1 MNSSIFKILP
11 VGLMLFSSFFGAGNL
26 IFPPALGAG
35 AGQEF
40 WPAIIGFLVTG
51 VGLPLL
57 GIVVVAKTKSD
68 NPEKIA
74 SGVHP
79 LFATILLVTVALTI
93 GPFFAIP
100 RTAAVSFDIG
110 IRPFLNQSGSEMFS
124 LPLIIYS
131 FVFFVLTYYFSVNPG
146 KVLGWLGKVLTPLLL
161 ISLGVLLIKALLSPM
176 GAPLAPLEAYTYA
189 PFFKGFQDGYQTMDL
204 LASCLFGT
212 LVVLEIKANKLA
224 DDSNLVKTCL
234 QAGVIAIVLLGIIY
248 SALGYVGATSVG
260 TIGRFANGGIALAA
274 IANSYLGDSGSII
287 LAVVIILAC
296 LTTSVGVTV
305 SCSSYFV
312 KVAKDKIAYSR
323 FVSGITILSFIFAN
337 FGLTKIIAFSIP
349 VLVALYPIII
359 ALVFLNLFGKLF
371 DNRVLVYRCAIVLT
385 AIMSLFDGLKVVSSE
400 IGGIEVVTHIDLVLG
415 AIFPFY
421 NVGFGWFI
429 PMLVG
434 ALIGY
439 LWSKSI
445 KE

>member
-35 AGQEF
+35 AGTEF
-40 WPAIIGFLVTG
+40 WPAIFGFLVTG

-57 GIVVVAKTKSD
+57 GIVAVAKTKSD

-74 SGVHP
+74 SAVHP

-110 IRPFLNQSGSEMFS
+110 IRPFLAASGSEMFS

-131 FVFFVLTYYFSVNPG
+131 FIFFAFTYYFSVNSG
-146 KVLGWLGKVLTPLLL
+146 KVLAWLGKVLTPLLL
-161 ISLGVLLIKALLSPM
+161 LSLAVLLIKGLLFPM
-176 GAPLAPLEAYTYA
+176 GAPLVPLEAYTYA

-212 LVVLEIKANKLA
+212 LVILEIKANKLA
-224 DDSNLVKTCL
+224 DDSNLVKMCL

-248 SALGYVGATSVG
+248 GALGYLGATSVG
-260 TIGRFANGGIALAA
+260 TIGRVANGGIALAA
-274 IANSYLGDSGSII
+274 IANYYLGDGGSII
-287 LAVVIILAC
+287 LAIVIILAC
-296 LTTSVGVTV
+296 LTTSIGVTV
-305 SCSSYFV
+305 SCASYFV
-312 KVAKDKIAYSR
+312 KVAKDKVAYSR
-323 FVSGITILSFIFAN
+323 FVAGITILSFIFAN

-349 VLVALYPIII
+349 VLVTLYPIII
-359 ALVFLNLFGKLF
+359 ALVILNLVGGLF
-371 DNRVLVYRCAIVLT
+371 NHRVLVYRCAIVLT
-385 AIMSLFDGLKVVSSE
+385 TIMSLFDGLKVASSE
-400 IGGIEVVTHIDLVLG
+400 MGGIAVVTRIDLVLG
-415 AIFPFY
+415 AIFPLY

-434 ALIGY
+434 AVIGY

-445 KE
+445 ES

>member
-35 AGQEF
+35 AGSEF
-40 WPAIIGFLVTG
+40 WLAMLGFLVTG

-57 GIVVVAKTKSD
+57 GIVAIAKTKSD
-68 NPEKIA
+68 NPENIA
-74 SGVHP
+74 NGVHP

-110 IRPFLNQSGSEMFS
+110 IRPFLTAGGSEMFS

-131 FVFFVLTYYFSVNPG
+131 FVFFAFTYYFSINPG

-161 ISLGVLLIKALLSPM
+161 LSLGALLIKGLFYPM

-248 SALGYVGATSVG
+248 GALGYIGATSVG
-260 TIGRFANGGIALAA
+260 TIGRVANGGIALAA
-274 IANSYLGDSGSII
+274 IANHYLGDGGSII
-287 LAVVIILAC
+287 LAFVIILAC
-296 LTTSVGVTV
+296 LTTSIGLTV

-312 KVAKDKIAYSR
+312 KVSKDRILYSH
-323 FVSGITILSFIFAN
+323 FVAGITLLSFIFAN

-359 ALVFLNLFGKLF
+359 ALVLLNLLSKYF
-371 DNRVLVYRCAIVLT
+371 DHRVLVYRCAIGLT
-385 AIMSLFDGLKVVSSE
+385 TIMSIFDGLKVASSE
-400 IGGIEVVTHIDLVLG
+400 MGGIEIIDHIDTVLA
-415 AIFPFY
+415 AIFPLY

-429 PMLVG
+429 PMFVG
-434 ALIGY
+434 GLIGY

-445 KE
+445 ED